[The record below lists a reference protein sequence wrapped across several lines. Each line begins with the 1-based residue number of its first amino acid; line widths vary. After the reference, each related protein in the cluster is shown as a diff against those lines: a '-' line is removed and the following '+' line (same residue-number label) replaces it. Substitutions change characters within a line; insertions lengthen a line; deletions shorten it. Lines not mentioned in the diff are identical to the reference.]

1 MPTSFRRI
9 AVIAA
14 FAVLAGTSSA
24 WAAPTAYKVDS
35 RHTFPSFQADH
46 GGGKSIWRGKFNSTT
61 GTIMLDKQAGAGSV
75 DITVDTTSIDFG
87 LDDMNKHAKSADM
100 FDVEK
105 FPTATYKG
113 TLAKFKD
120 GAPTVVEGELTL
132 HGVTRPL
139 TLKIH
144 SFKCT
149 PNREQKDNC
158 GADASA
164 SFSREDF
171 GIDFGKKFG
180 FLMDVTLQI
189 QVEATAQ

>member
-1 MPTSFRRI
+1 MIRPLRASLVPLLLI
-9 AVIAA
+9 ASAA
-14 FAVLAGTSSA
+14 AV
-24 WAAPTAYKVDS
+24 AAPVTYKVDS

-46 GGGKSIWRGKFNSTT
+46 GGGKSFWRGKFNSTT
-61 GTIMLDKQAGAGSV
+61 GSIVLDKAAGTGTV
-75 DITVDTTSIDFG
+75 DITVDATSIDFG

-113 TLAKFKD
+113 KLVKFKD
-120 GAPTVVEGELTL
+120 GAPTEVDGELTL
-132 HGVTRPL
+132 HGVTKPL

-164 SFSREDF
+164 SFNREDF
-171 GIDFGKKFG
+171 GVSFGKSFG